1 MTPCAA
7 DNGTLGTRFATALE
21 RLGSPLNAPFALA
34 ISGGGDS
41 VALMHLAADWLKTR
55 DQPLDRGHVLTVD
68 HGLRAGS
75 AKEAAATMAWATGI
89 GFAARTLRWRGQ
101 RPRSNVEDGA
111 RNARYRL
118 IGDWCRANGIATVLV
133 AHTRDDQAETF
144 LLRLGRGSGVDGLSA
159 MRPRAPYPL
168 PGYEGIELIRPLLDV
183 GRDELRADL
192 AQRGASFIEDP
203 MNEDPRFARVRIRQA
218 ALPAL
223 EAAGLSIERIAQAAG
238 HLARAREALD
248 AATQRFLAD
257 HVRFL
262 PAGAFFDGAALGAE
276 PREIGLRALS
286 AILMRVSGKA
296 YRPRFERLEHLYDAL
311 GGSMAALT
319 LSGCRI
325 GPAPKAARHFGTATL
340 EVRREKS
347 RGHAVSNEDT
357 AQKKPFDGTLVAQA
371 GGKLPKKR
379 RIIGRLS
386 GS

>member
-1 MTPCAA
+1 VTPCAA
-7 DNGTLGTRFATALE
+7 DNGTLGNRFAAALE

-34 ISGGGDS
+34 VSGGGDS

-55 DQPLDRGHVLTVD
+55 HQPLDRAHVLTVD
-68 HGLRAGS
+68 HGLRSGS

-89 GFAARTLRWRGQ
+89 GFAAHTLRWRGQ

-118 IGDWCRANGIATVLV
+118 IGDWCRANGIANVLV

-168 PGYEGIELIRPLLDV
+168 PGYDGAELIRPLLDI
-183 GRDELRADL
+183 GRDDLRADL
-192 AQRGASFIEDP
+192 AARGAPFIEDP

-218 ALPAL
+218 LPVL
-223 EAAGLSIERIAQAAG
+223 EAAGLSSQRIVQAAG

-257 HVRFL
+257 HVRFA
-262 PAGAFFDGAALGAE
+262 PAGAFFDGAALSAE

-311 GGSMAALT
+311 GSSMAGLT

-325 GPAPKAARHFGTATL
+325 GPAPKASRHFGTVTL

-347 RGHAVSNEDT
+347 RGHAVSNKDT
-357 AQKKPFDGTLVAQA
+357 AQKKPFGGTLIAQA